1 MEAHKGTASGI
12 NKTEGN
18 MQIENIDNHEKG
30 SSRYE
35 KIDLDLLK
43 LEKRIRNFE
52 NIIAGKVPRLRTR

>member
-35 KIDLDLLK
+35 KIDLLK
-43 LEKRIRNFE
+43 LEKRIRNIE
-52 NIIAGKVPRLRTR
+52 NIIAGKVPRHRTR